1 MTDIL
6 NVRWQISDQAIANTV
21 GEEMVVL
28 HLSNGTYFGLDP
40 VGALLW
46 ESLSHGELPSHAC
59 EVILSRYEIDR
70 ETVENDLREF
80 LGELAEGDLI
90 VQA

>member
-1 MTDIL
+1 MTDVL
-6 NVRWQISDQAIANTV
+6 NVQWQISDQAIANSV

-28 HLSNGTYFGLDP
+28 HLTNGTYFGLDP

-46 ESLSHGELPSHAC
+46 EALAKGEPPRAAC
-59 EVILSRYEIDR
+59 DAILDRYEVDR
-70 ETVENDLREF
+70 ATVEDDLRQF

-90 VQA
+90 TQA